1 METSFMSEGNTNPLG
16 SDAGSIDAAAA
27 AFSGIL
33 GGGDEPIR
41 EEADTP
47 VDAAEEAVE
56 DEASGAEATA
66 EEEYSE
72 DGAEPADDDSDDG
85 STQTRKFTV
94 KVDGTEIEVDESE
107 LVRGYQREADYTRK
121 TQAVAEERRAIEA
134 HKAEVAAERQRY
146 AASVQQITQFLE
158 STAPQPPSV
167 ELLDADPVEFL
178 RQKTAYEEH
187 AAQLHAWKSEQQQLT
202 AKQQQESQRRF
213 QAVVAQEH
221 EKALAAIPAWKDPKT
236 AESEKKALAS
246 YLVEKS
252 GYSPQEVGSLADSR
266 ALVIARKAMLYDQ
279 MLAKRPEV
287 ERKVAEAPKFQKPGT
302 QKSVK
307 TQGQQRHEAKVN
319 RLRQTGRVE
328 DAAAVFRDFL

>member
-1 METSFMSEGNTNPLG
+1 MSEGNTNPLG

-33 GGGDEPIR
+33 SGGADDAPR
-41 EEADTP
+41 EEAETP
-47 VDAAEEAVE
+47 VEAADEAVE
-56 DEASGAEATA
+56 DEAPGVEATS
-66 EEEYSE
+66 EDEYSE
-72 DGAEPADDDSDDG
+72 EDAEPADDDSDDG

-107 LVRGYQREADYTRK
+107 LIRGYQREADYTRK

-158 STAPQPPSV
+158 STAPQPPSA
-167 ELLDADPVEFL
+167 ELLDADPIEYL
-178 RQKTAYEEH
+178 RQKAAFEDH
-187 AAQLHAWKSEQQQLT
+187 ANALHTWQAEQQKLT
-202 AKQQQESQRRF
+202 AKQQAEAEQRF
-213 QAVVAQEH
+213 QAHVAQEH

-236 AESEKKALAS
+236 AESEKKAIAS
-246 YLVEKS
+246 FLIEKA
-252 GYSPQEVGSLADSR
+252 GYTPKEVGSLADYR
-266 ALVIARKAMLYDQ
+266 ALVIARKAFLYDQ
-279 MLAKRPEV
+279 LMGKKPEV
-287 ERKVAEAPKFQKPGT
+287 ERKVAEAPKFQKPGQ

-307 TQGQQRHEAKVN
+307 TSGQQRHDAKVN

>member
-1 METSFMSEGNTNPLG
+1 MSEGNTNPLG

-33 GGGDEPIR
+33 SGGADDAPR
-41 EEADTP
+41 EEAETP
-47 VDAAEEAVE
+47 VEAADEAVG
-56 DEASGAEATA
+56 DEAPGVEATS
-66 EEEYSE
+66 EEEYPEE
-72 DGAEPADDDSDDG
+72 DAEPADDDSDDG

-107 LVRGYQREADYTRK
+107 LIRGYQREADYTRK

-158 STAPQPPSV
+158 STAPQPPSA
-167 ELLDADPVEFL
+167 ELLDADPVEYL
-178 RQKTAYEEH
+178 RQKAAFEDH
-187 AAQLHAWKSEQQQLT
+187 ANALHTWQAEQQKLT
-202 AKQQQESQRRF
+202 AKQQAEAQQRF
-213 QAVVAQEH
+213 QAHVAQER
-221 EKALAAIPAWKDPKT
+221 EKVLAKIPAWKDPKSEQ
-236 AESEKKALAS
+236 AEKKAIAS
-246 YLVEKS
+246 YLLSEDV
-252 GYSPQEVGSLADSR
+252 GYTPQEVGSLADSR
-266 ALVIARKAMLYDQ
+266 ALVIARKAFLFDQ
-279 MLAKRPEV
+279 LMSKKPEV
-287 ERKVAEAPKFQKPGT
+287 ERKVAEAPKFQKPGQ

-307 TQGQQRHEAKVN
+307 TSGQQRHDAKVN